1 MSTKKTPIT
10 EAQQDRADLQIRAL
24 QKEISYDLRD
34 FTVEFIVKKFEKGE
48 FFIPDY
54 QRKYVWPDRN
64 KNRFVESL
72 LLGLPIPFMF
82 VVDNP
87 EGLLEIV
94 DGAQRIQS
102 LEQFVNNDLRL
113 AGLEKLTEV
122 NGFTFDDLPLFQ
134 RRKFLNRSLRLI
146 VLEESTKIEV
156 RQELFDRVNTG
167 SMKAK
172 GSELRRGAF
181 QGNFMDAVKE
191 LSELPQFVRLCP
203 ISIRGEQHRES
214 EELLLRFFA
223 YSDRYESF
231 KHDVEKFLNDYVKDN
246 RDGPDLPRQRVE
258 LTRTLDFVDKFFP
271 YGFAKHK
278 GAKSTPRVRFEAI
291 AIGVNLALRQNSSL
305 QVSKSLV
312 NEWLE
317 SPEFQALTT
326 THASNSGPRLRGRV
340 EFVMKKLLGAAI

>member
-172 GSELRRGAF
+172 EASLGGAHF
-181 QGNFMDAVKE
+181 KG
-191 LSELPQFVRLCP
+191 
-203 ISIRGEQHRES
+203 ISWMR
-214 EELLLRFFA
+214 
-223 YSDRYESF
+223 
-231 KHDVEKFLNDYVKDN
+231 
-246 RDGPDLPRQRVE
+246 
-258 LTRTLDFVDKFFP
+258 
-271 YGFAKHK
+271 
-278 GAKSTPRVRFEAI
+278 
-291 AIGVNLALRQNSSL
+291 
-305 QVSKSLV
+305 SKSSRSCRSLYAYALSV
-312 NEWLE
+312 FVASSTGNRRNFCFAFSRIRTAT
-317 SPEFQALTT
+317 SPLSTT
-326 THASNSGPRLRGRV
+326 WRSS
-340 EFVMKKLLGAAI
+340 